1 MKINNKINRM
11 ANFCTLLIT
20 QGRKLANKL
29 EINKIICRLLQVEAV
44 PRITK
49 CRQAMAEMQAHHS
62 AEQLY
67 SLSLDLPNTDK
78 TPAI

>member
-1 MKINNKINRM
+1 MKINNKINKM
-11 ANFCTLLIT
+11 ANFCKFLIA

-29 EINKIICRLLQVEAV
+29 EINKIICPLIQVETL

-62 AEQLY
+62 AEQL
-67 SLSLDLPNTDK
+67 
-78 TPAI
+78 